1 MVIQLVGAIS
11 NEPNYLRLFDLAQ
24 IEAMDILGVTR
35 VINPCS
41 LPHNHDRTWESYMIE
56 CLESIE
62 NDADAIYLLRSWKG
76 SDGARMEYE
85 LAVKLKKTIYYQP

>member
-1 MVIQLVGAIS
+1 MTIQLVGAIS

-24 IEAMDILGVTR
+24 IEAMDILGVTK

-62 NDADAIYLLRSWKG
+62 KDADAIYLLRGWKL
-76 SDGARMEYE
+76 SDGARMEHE
-85 LAVKLKKTIYYQP
+85 LAVKLKKTIYYQN